1 VGTAVA
7 ATQSTSVPVLLIVA
21 GSTATIYLFLIT
33 LLRVF
38 GRRQLAQLSALDLVV
53 VLLLGSAVET
63 AMIHGDLSLPA
74 GLVSAGTLI
83 VLNRLLTWVF
93 LQSPRLSQLVNG
105 GPILLVHDG
114 RVLDDHLKRVGLTR
128 PDLDA
133 ALRGRGFAGPTGVR
147 EAVLETDGSISVV
160 AERQR

>member
-1 VGTAVA
+1 M
-7 ATQSTSVPVLLIVA
+7 
-21 GSTATIYLFLIT
+21 
-33 LLRVF
+33 
-38 GRRQLAQLSALDLVV
+38 LSGLDLSV

-93 LQSPRLSQLVNG
+93 LRSPRLSQLVNG
-105 GPILLVHDG
+105 GPVLLVHDG
-114 RVLDDHLKRVGLTR
+114 HVLEGHPRRVGLTR

-133 ALRGRGFAGPTGVR
+133 ALRGRRFADPGGVR
-147 EAVLETDGSISVV
+147 AAVLETDGTISVV
-160 AERQR
+160 AEQRR